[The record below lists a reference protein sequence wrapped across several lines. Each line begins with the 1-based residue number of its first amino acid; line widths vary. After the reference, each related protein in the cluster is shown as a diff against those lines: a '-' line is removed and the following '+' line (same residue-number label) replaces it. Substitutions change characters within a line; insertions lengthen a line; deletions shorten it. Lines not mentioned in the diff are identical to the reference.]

1 MLKTAGAP
9 RGTSSTQKSDSG
21 FNCIV
26 PANNAIWKGFKFS
39 VLVANGCDK
48 NSTSVCLRIKAG
60 PFLVIFPST
69 KSSLHL

>member
-21 FNCIV
+21 FSWIV
-26 PANNAIWKGFKFS
+26 PANSDIWKGFKFS
-39 VLVANGCDK
+39 VLVANGCTK
-48 NSTSVCLRIKAG
+48 NSTSECLSTIAG
-60 PFLVIFPST
+60 PFLVMFTST